1 MKSAELKDHP
11 QVTLAYQPPPSQMGH
26 LSSAK
31 VLSISYSALPTQ
43 HSALSTQHFIVHAL
57 HPHLK

>member
-43 HSALSTQHFIVHAL
+43 HSLLSTQHSAL
-57 HPHLK
+57 STS